1 MPIQYG
7 TYTKQLKLLPLTLE
21 AEGGASCTARFG
33 FVSSETGEFKCTEGQ
48 TFYFTAEEVSEILDA
63 QPTPGLTRRDDLSL
77 AIYSKLVA
85 KGLVAPGDI
94 S

>member
-7 TYTKQLKLLPLTLE
+7 TYTKQLKLLPLTLD

-33 FVSSETGEFKCTEGQ
+33 FVGEDGIFNCTEGN
-48 TFYFTAEEVSEILDA
+48 TFTFTPEEVSEILDA
-63 QPTPGLTRRDDLSL
+63 PPTEGLSRRDDLSF
-77 AIYSKLVA
+77 AIYTKLVT
-85 KGLVAPGDI
+85 KGLVELGTI